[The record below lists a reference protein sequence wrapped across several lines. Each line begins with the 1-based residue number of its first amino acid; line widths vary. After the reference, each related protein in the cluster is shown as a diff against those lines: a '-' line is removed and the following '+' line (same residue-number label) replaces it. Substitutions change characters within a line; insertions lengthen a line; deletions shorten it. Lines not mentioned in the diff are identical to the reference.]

1 MHEPSS
7 QTRDTAARLVVIDLL
22 GQARGRRRPTL
33 YRHLRNHD
41 QETINE
47 AIAGLVRDGVLTASG
62 DRLMATP
69 ALACLESLHLIA
81 I

>member
-1 MHEPSS
+1 MNEPSS

-22 GQARGRRRPTL
+22 GQTRGRRRPTL
-33 YRHLRNHD
+33 YRHLRDHD
-41 QETINE
+41 RETIND
-47 AIAGLVRDGVLTASG
+47 AIARLVRDGVLTASG

-69 ALACLESLHLIA
+69 ALACLESLQLIA

>member
-1 MHEPSS
+1 MLHASS

-33 YRHLRNHD
+33 YRHLRHHD
-41 QETINE
+41 RATINA
-47 AIAGLVRDGVLTASG
+47 AIKELVEDGVLTASG

-69 ALACLESLHLIA
+69 ALACLEALDLIA

>member
-33 YRHLRNHD
+33 YRHLRDHD
-41 QETINE
+41 RETINA
-47 AIAGLVRDGVLTASG
+47 AIAGLARAGVLTASG
-62 DRLMATP
+62 DRVLATP
-69 ALACLESLHLIA
+69 ALACLESLGLIGV
-81 I
+81 

>member
-22 GQARGRRRPTL
+22 GQTRGRRRPTL
-33 YRHLRNHD
+33 YRHLRGHD
-41 QETINE
+41 RDTIND
-47 AIAGLVRDGVLTASG
+47 AIARLVRDGVLTASG
-62 DRLMATP
+62 DLLVATP
-69 ALACLESLHLIA
+69 ALACLESLQLIA